1 MDYLKSFSIIC
12 LVTWCG
18 ELLHAVIP
26 VPIPAG
32 IYGLVLMLLAL
43 KFKIVPLATVKKAG
57 DLLLEIMP
65 VLFIPAAVGILNVG
79 DMLISM
85 LMPAIISVTV
95 ITMVVMFVS
104 GRVTQKLIERNGY
117 KTNE

>member
-32 IYGLVLMLLAL
+32 IYGLVLLLLAL
-43 KFKIVPLATVKKAG
+43 RFKIVALATAKKAG

-65 VLFIPAAVGILNVG
+65 VLFIPAAVGIIGVG
-79 DMLISM
+79 DMLMSM
-85 LMPAIISVTV
+85 LLPAIIGVTV
-95 ITMVVMFVS
+95 ITMVVMLVS
-104 GRVTQKLIERNGY
+104 GWTTQKLIERNGN